1 MTGSGGTLAE
11 RAGVDNDDRQQRC
24 AEVVA
29 EVESSGLHSVRLA
42 FADPHGVLRGKTI
55 RADLLA
61 GVFRDGLGI
70 TSALLMKDTGQ
81 LNVYPVWA
89 SGGGLGKPWLTGAGD
104 VMMLPD
110 PATFRVLPWVGG
122 TGWLLCDVFSP
133 DGETVG
139 YATRQI
145 CRAAEQ
151 RLEEKGLRFRAGLEV
166 EFHLYRVVNN
176 GVDGADPNAGN
187 TAAAGPP
194 SNGVQ
199 LAHTHPG
206 RVYLGENRFD
216 LIEPFLELL
225 RRDLTALGL
234 PPRSMEVELG
244 PSQAELTFSPAGGT
258 QTADNAVLLRAAVKQ
273 IARRNG
279 LHATF
284 MSRPNFANS
293 FTSGWHLHQ
302 SVVDEETGANVMVA
316 DEPGQILSTPG
327 RHYLAGLL
335 EHAIES
341 CLLTTPT
348 VTGYKRYQPE
358 SLAPFR
364 AAWCTQHRGA
374 MLRVVGGNGDPA
386 SRIENRVGD
395 SAANPYLYLTSQMLS
410 GLSGLEAKE
419 EPPPSS
425 DSPYEAEAGALLPGN
440 LGEAIEAFD
449 GGQFYRGALGDEFVD
464 YLVGL
469 KRAEWKRF
477 LNTVTDWE
485 QTEYLELF

>member
-104 VMMLPD
+104 MMMLPD
-110 PATFRVLPWVGG
+110 PTTFQVLPWTEG
-122 TGWLLCDVFSP
+122 TGWLLCDLVSP
-133 DGETVG
+133 DGEPVG
-139 YATRQI
+139 YATRSV
-145 CRAAEQ
+145 CAAAEAKLAE
-151 RLEEKGLRFRAGLEV
+151 RGLRFRAGLEV
-166 EFHLYRVVNN
+166 EFHLYRVMNESADTE
-176 GVDGADPNAGN
+176 GRPAPVDALD
-187 TAAAGPP
+187 
-194 SNGVQ
+194 

-206 RVYLGENRFD
+206 RVYLGETRFD

-225 RRDLTALGL
+225 RTNLTSLGL
-234 PPRSMEVELG
+234 PPRSMEIELG
-244 PSQAELTFSPAGGT
+244 PSQAELTFSPAGGRE
-258 QTADNAVLLRAAVKQ
+258 TADQAVLLRSAVKQ
-273 IARRNG
+273 VARRNG

-284 MSRPNFANS
+284 MSRPNFPNS

-302 SVVDEETGANVMVA
+302 SIVEETSGANLMPA
-316 DEPGQILSTPG
+316 DSAGQLLSERG

-335 EHAIES
+335 DHAVES

-348 VTGYKRYQPE
+348 ITGYKRYQPQ

-364 AAWCTQHRGA
+364 AAWGTQHRGA
-374 MLRVVGGNGDPA
+374 MLRVVGSSGDPA
-386 SRIENRVGD
+386 TRVENRVGD
-395 SAANPYLYLTSQMLS
+395 SAANPYLYMASQMLS
-410 GLSGLEAKE
+410 GLDGLEAKA
-419 EPPPSS
+419 EPPPAS
-425 DSPYEAEAGALLPGN
+425 DSPYEAEAGPLLPGN
-440 LGEAIEAFD
+440 LGEAVQAFA
-449 GGQFYRGALGDEFVD
+449 GSTFYRSELGDEFVD
-464 YLVGL
+464 YLTGL
-469 KRAEWKRF
+469 KQAEWTRF

-485 QTEYLELF
+485 QKEYLELY